1 MAQCDQLI
9 DKHIIG
15 NPRRLWDDSPT
26 TRDRALRILRQH
38 RNRLAVRGIALTGIF
53 GSVARNEAKATS
65 DIDVV
70 VTRQEGRT
78 LDLIDLGNVL
88 SLLEDRFAGMAV
100 DFVVEPIARPELRQ
114 AEQVDRVSASRF
126 FTQKHEA

>member
-9 DKHIIG
+9 DKLIIG
-15 NPRRLWDDSPT
+15 NSRRLWDDSPT
-26 TRDRALRILRQH
+26 THDRALRILRQH
-38 RNRLAVRGIALTGIF
+38 RNRLEVRGIAHTGVY

-78 LDLIDLGNVL
+78 HDLIELGGVL
-88 SLLEDRFAGMAV
+88 SLLEGRFEGMAV
-100 DFVVEPIARPELRQ
+100 DIVVEPIARPELRQ
-114 AEQVDRVSASRF
+114 AVQVDRVGASRF
-126 FTQKHEA
+126 FTQKREA